1 MPGFSTTLTVN
12 SFFWITSLRPT
23 ERGVTRRIQED
34 VLPYLDR
41 IGLRHHTFK
50 PQTATELLEIL
61 SHIAQE
67 ANVGLKPILH
77 FDTHGDLAQGIKL
90 AASGEFIPWSVL
102 IAHLRAINVA
112 TGNNLCVVS
121 GACFS
126 LNAVWE
132 INLSE
137 PCPFFILIA
146 PGKEVSAGFLED
158 KTFDFYKSAFEGLEI
173 VAAYER
179 HLAPHLSLHHCER
192 VLAYDIANYVRDCC
206 TGKGRRIR
214 REELITKAVTA
225 GIAPNR
231 QARRIIRQGAKK
243 WTRPSQAMVDRY
255 VNGVGSKFLMGKP
268 PGFDIEDVM
277 RLVKSDNTR
286 AARVRAP
293 IRLPDNRS

>member
-34 VLPYLDR
+34 VMPYLDR
-41 IGLRHHTFK
+41 IGLSHRTFE
-50 PQTATELLEIL
+50 PRTATDLLKIL

-77 FDTHGDLAQGIKL
+77 FDTHGDLAQGIRL

-102 IAHLRAINVA
+102 IAYLRAINVA

-146 PGKEVSAGFLED
+146 PGKEISAGFLED
-158 KTFDFYKSAFEGLEI
+158 KTFSYYKSAFEGLEI

-192 VLAYDIANYVRDCC
+192 VLAYDIANYVRAFC
-206 TGKGRRIR
+206 TGKGGRIR
-214 REELITKAVTA
+214 REELMTEAVRA
-225 GIAPNR
+225 GFAPNR

-243 WTRPSQAMVDRY
+243 WTRASQAMVDRY

-277 RLVKSDNTR
+277 RLMKSDNDR

-293 IRLPDNRS
+293 IHLPDKTG